1 MVEGCLSILDFVEQD
16 NVETERRNR
25 IRLAV
30 FAYAYEFENDSLV
43 SDGEFDRMSEQV
55 DPKIKTGNKLLD
67 TFFTRKFDACTGQ
80 WIHDHPELDKIRK
93 LYHKFYKD
101 KERKE

>member
-30 FAYAYEFENDSLV
+30 FAYAYEFENDPLI
-43 SDGEFDRMSEQV
+43 SDGEYDELSK
-55 DPKIKTGNKLLD
+55 KININVKTGNDLLD
-67 TFFTRKFDACTGQ
+67 KFFKKEFNEYTGS
-80 WIHDHPELDKIRK
+80 WIHKHPELDKIKK
-93 LYHKFYKD
+93 LYFKSYK
-101 KERKE
+101 K